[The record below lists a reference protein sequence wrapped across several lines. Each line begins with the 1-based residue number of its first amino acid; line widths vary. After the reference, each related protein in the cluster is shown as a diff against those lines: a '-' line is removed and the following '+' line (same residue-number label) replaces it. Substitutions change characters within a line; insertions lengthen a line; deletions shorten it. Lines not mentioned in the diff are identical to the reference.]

1 MAHQLSELYIDGELR
16 TDDAG
21 APLWTMAYAEGG
33 AVPWHRL
40 GQVIPAG
47 SDLAYWAQWA
57 GLDYRVE
64 CRPNCRADG
73 SPIPASFHIARED
86 NGAIL
91 GAYVAGQYQP
101 FQNADAMALV
111 EKICERYGFR
121 IDTAGALFDG
131 AKAWVQIKTDVEA
144 ELPGGDVISNSIV
157 VAPYHTGRN
166 STRIIS
172 TQTRVVCDNTLS
184 YAIAK
189 ADASD
194 DADAAAKYH
203 HRVIFDD
210 DAIVEAVG
218 QNEISFR
225 EFSDVAAK
233 MAERILTDAERLD
246 YFQDVLG
253 GAIKTGDNGVVTRS
267 VAVRRAMAFA
277 SGRDFVA
284 EGKAAPDVVR
294 VVDEAI
300 ERARRGS
307 ASDAAIVADDI
318 ANDDVAINPGH
329 DLASAKGTLFGAL
342 NTVTWMCDHAPT
354 KDRGLEHKMSS
365 NIFGDGTGA
374 KIKSR
379 AMTEARE
386 LLAA

>member
-1 MAHQLSELYIDGELR
+1 
-16 TDDAG
+16 
-21 APLWTMAYAEGG
+21 
-33 AVPWHRL
+33 
-40 GQVIPAG
+40 
-47 SDLAYWAQWA
+47 
-57 GLDYRVE
+57 
-64 CRPNCRADG
+64 
-73 SPIPASFHIARED
+73 
-86 NGAIL
+86 
-91 GAYVAGQYQP
+91 
-101 FQNADAMALV
+101 
-111 EKICERYGFR
+111 
-121 IDTAGALFDG
+121 
-131 AKAWVQIKTDVEA
+131 
-144 ELPGGDVISNSIV
+144 
-157 VAPYHTGRN
+157 
-166 STRIIS
+166 
-172 TQTRVVCDNTLS
+172 LS

-194 DADAAAKYH
+194 DEDAAAKYH

-218 QNEISFR
+218 QNEVSFR

-253 GAIKTGDNGVVTRS
+253 GAIKTDDSGVVTRS

-277 SGRDFVA
+277 GGRDFVA
-284 EGKAAPDVVR
+284 EGKTAADVIR

-300 ERARRGS
+300 EQARRGS
-307 ASDAAIVADDI
+307 ASDAEIVADDI
-318 ANDDVAINPGH
+318 ADDAVVINPGH

-342 NTVTWMCDHAPT
+342 NTITWMVDHAPT
-354 KDRGLEHKMSS
+354 KDRGLEHKISS

-379 AMTEARE
+379 AMTRGVE